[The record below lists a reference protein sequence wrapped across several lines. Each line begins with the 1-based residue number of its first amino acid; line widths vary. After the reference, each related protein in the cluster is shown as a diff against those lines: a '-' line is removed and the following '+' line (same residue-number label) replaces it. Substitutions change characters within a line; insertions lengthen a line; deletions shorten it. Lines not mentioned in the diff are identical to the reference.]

1 MLRCPSL
8 LRFVC
13 YLAPSLPDELF
24 LRIAR
29 HVEATGGVATS
40 VRFERDISGPLEGDA
55 DPFAD
60 ETADVGFVCAPSYRW
75 LRPRVELL
83 PVLVPVDPRA
93 EDRPVYFSDVV
104 VRRGSDAKSFDD
116 LRGQRW
122 AYNDRNS
129 RSGWF
134 SMLERVAPAPP
145 EAFFASLVQAGS
157 HLASLDAVLEGRVDG
172 AAIDSNVLRLQ
183 GERPELRQQLRVLE
197 SWGPFPIQPVIVRA
211 GVPATLKARLARSL
225 LGMHERSDAGLESFG
240 FRRFA
245 RAAPASYDAA

>member
-1 MLRCPSL
+1 MLRCPTL

-29 HVEATGGVATS
+29 HVEAAGRVPTS
-40 VRFERDISGPLEGDA
+40 VRFERAISGPLEGDA

-60 ETADVGFVCAPSYRW
+60 ESADVGFVCAPSYRW

-83 PVLVPVDPRA
+83 PVLVPLDPRA
-93 EDRPVYFSDVV
+93 EDRPVYFSEVV

-116 LRGQRW
+116 LRGRRW

-134 SMLERVAPAPP
+134 SMLERVAPDRP
-145 EAFFASLVQAGS
+145 EAFFASLLQAGS

-183 GERPELRQQLRVLE
+183 GERPELRQRLRVLE
-197 SWGPFPIQPVIVRA
+197 SWGPFPIQPTILRA
-211 GVPATLKARLARSL
+211 GVPPALKDGIAHAL
-225 LGMHERSDAGLESFG
+225 LRMHERRDAGLERFG
-240 FRRFA
+240 FRRFVEA
-245 RAAPASYDAA
+245 DPASYDAA